1 MKKRSRSILLLTTLT
16 LAAGL
21 AACSSHDEGGPAQR
35 AGRKIDEG
43 MHKLGEKMEE
53 GGEKLQDKTD

>member
-1 MKKRSRSILLLTTLT
+1 MKRSTKAGTLLAVL

-21 AACSSHDEGGPAQR
+21 AACSSHNDGGPAQR
-35 AGRKIDEG
+35 AGAKIDEG

-53 GGEKLQDKTD
+53 GGEKLQEKVD